1 MERELQTY
9 RIIKNNLVFLVVFTI
24 LLLGYIVFLCY
35 EIWVDSKI
43 KEVPYISACPDYW
56 TLSNDDSTPKCID
69 KLNLSKC
76 GQTNT
81 AACVKIPSN
90 DDRYCAPVGGSNC
103 FITENNEW
111 SSNLSD
117 ALKKKC
123 LWAKHNKVSW
133 DSLESGNI
141 C

>member
-1 MERELQTY
+1 MDRELQTY

-35 EIWVDSKI
+35 EIYMDSKI

-56 TLSNDDSTPKCID
+56 TLSNDGNKAMCID
-69 KLNLSKC
+69 KLALYDTLDIKGPIKC
-76 GQTNT
+76 GNQH
-81 AACVKIPSN
+81 K
-90 DDRYCAPVGGSNC
+90 NC
-103 FITENNEW
+103 FNTQTDAW
-111 SSNLSD
+111 STRIDLSE
-117 ALKKKC
+117 ALRNKC
-123 LWAKHNKVSW
+123 SWATNNKVSW

>member
-1 MERELQTY
+1 MDRELQTY

-35 EIWVDSKI
+35 EIYMDSKI

-56 TLSNDDSTPKCID
+56 TLSNDGNKAMCID
-69 KLNLSKC
+69 KLTLHDSI
-76 GQTNT
+76 
-81 AACVKIPSN
+81 VM
-90 DDRYCAPVGGSNC
+90 DDN
-103 FITENNEW
+103 
-111 SSNLSD
+111 
-117 ALKKKC
+117 KKC
-123 LWAKHNKVSW
+123 KSKQIHTCFNTQNKVWAQGGDLSEALIKKCNWAKNNKVSW